1 MNLWPANP
9 TKVRWMSEVRTD
21 AVRVFQKRVHDMNSA
36 NQKDIRLSAQEARN
50 LSNELAQ
57 LTAMLV
63 QLQTPNTNNNIEVVA
78 AGSKF

>member
-1 MNLWPANP
+1 
-9 TKVRWMSEVRTD
+9 MSDIRTD
-21 AVRVFQKRVHDMNSA
+21 AVRAFQKRVHDMNSA